1 MWDNY
6 KHKKRILI
14 VNPGQFGYQSGYFY
28 YCKYLKEE
36 YHITFICYDQ
46 GFPKVELKGID
57 IHYQEI
63 MPNKLKRFMAWR
75 KKILQEWQTGKYEK
89 VFMVY
94 FKLCFLLGI
103 SISKG
108 YKILD
113 IRSGSL
119 KRSGLSRFLQ
129 NRQILFE
136 SLFFDRITIL
146 SEKLRDKLGFSKAK
160 CSLLPLGADIVPS
173 NGTDFKSLKLL
184 YVGTLTKR
192 NIHETIEGF
201 ACFYKEFHS
210 QVKMTYDIFGYGTQE
225 DEERLQKSIQQNNL
239 QAVVNFHGRVN
250 HDQLTTYFANC
261 NIGVSYIPLE
271 KYYDYQPP
279 TKTFE
284 YVLSGMICIAT
295 STYENR
301 RLISSENG
309 YLCED
314 NANSFYDAL
323 KMAFHSRHKFKASE
337 IVKSLESYEWSN
349 IVKTKF
355 KPVLEH
361 SSHD

>member
-1 MWDNY
+1 MDHST
-6 KHKKRILI
+6 HKKHILI

-46 GFPKVELKGID
+46 GFPKVELIGID
-57 IHYQEI
+57 IHYLPIVQ
-63 MPNKLKRFMAWR
+63 NKLWRFIIWR
-75 KKILQEWQTGKYEK
+75 RKILQEWYTGKYEK
-89 VFMVY
+89 IFMVY

-103 SISKG
+103 SIKKG
-108 YKILD
+108 NKILD

-119 KRSGLSRFLQ
+119 KKSGISNFLQ
-129 NRQILFE
+129 NQQILFE
-136 SLFFDRITIL
+136 SFFFDRITIL
-146 SEKLRDKLGFSKAK
+146 SEKLRAKIGFKKDK
-160 CSLLPLGADIVPS
+160 CSLLPLGADIIEP
-173 NGTDFKSLKLL
+173 NGNDFGTLKLL
-184 YVGTLTKR
+184 YVGTLNKR
-192 NIHETIEGF
+192 NIHQTIEGF
-201 ACFYKEFHS
+201 ARFYQEFHS
-210 QVKMTYDIFGYGTQE
+210 QVEMSYDIFGYGSNE
-225 DEERLQKSIQQNNL
+225 DEYIVYEAISKNNL
-239 QAVVNFHGRVN
+239 QEIVRFHGRVN
-250 HDQLTTYFANC
+250 HDDLKPYFKKC
-261 NIGVSYIPLE
+261 NIGVSYVPLE

-309 YLCED
+309 YLCKD
-314 NANSFYDAL
+314 NPESFYNAL
-323 KMAFHSRHKFKASE
+323 KMAYHSRHKFKPEE

-349 IVKTKF
+349 IVKTNL

-361 SSHD
+361 S